1 MYGVLKCPGQ
11 GTLCCWLRVH
21 IRRLQVMGSV
31 CSTCIHV
38 SVLPCYRVEAGAE
51 KGSRRR
57 SRGARTP
64 DARHGTGDTRVSCTH
79 GDRACFPR
87 VHRHNTPSQLDTP
100 THGKHTTRRHTP
112 GQPKVCDSVSP
123 GGLPIKNLKG
133 LRHTQTTRT
142 TSQRVTA
149 LRPGYVRANCTHITS
164 LTSLRLY
171 FTRVAA
177 RPTHRYTTHTPG
189 ASHAPA
195 HMGPVTWLMEC
206 EPHLPRARTPADKR
220 V

>member
-1 MYGVLKCPGQ
+1 MRGRPTHDTGQ
-11 GTLCCWLRVH
+11 GTRECHALMA
-21 IRRLQVMGSV
+21 I
-31 CSTCIHV
+31 
-38 SVLPCYRVEAGAE
+38 E
-51 KGSRRR
+51 
-57 SRGARTP
+57 
-64 DARHGTGDTRVSCTH
+64 RVS
-79 GDRACFPR
+79 RAFT
-87 VHRHNTPSQLDTP
+87 VITHRHSSTHDTP
-100 THGKHTTRRHTP
+100 HTGQHTPGDTP

>member
-1 MYGVLKCPGQ
+1 
-11 GTLCCWLRVH
+11 
-21 IRRLQVMGSV
+21 MGSV

-87 VHRHNTPSQLDTP
+87 VHRHNTPSQLHDSRHTG
-100 THGKHTTRRHTP
+100 THGTT
-112 GQPKVCDSVSP
+112 
-123 GGLPIKNLKG
+123 
-133 LRHTQTTRT
+133 HTQATHRVSRKCVTRCRPEAYPLRISRAYDT
-142 TSQRVTA
+142 HRRPGRPARRVTA

-164 LTSLRLY
+164 SHLSTAVLYTGGSAADASLHNTYPRG
-171 FTRVAA
+171 FTR
-177 RPTHRYTTHTPG
+177 
-189 ASHAPA
+189 
-195 HMGPVTWLMEC
+195 
-206 EPHLPRARTPADKR
+206 PRAHGPCHMADGM
-220 V
+220 